1 MASVCFA
8 LVLAAALGL
17 AFETTRWMGVLA
29 AVLLCVLVPKVAV
42 ALLALAAIVFVL
54 FNHWR

>member
-1 MASVCFA
+1 MTSVCFA

-29 AVLLCVLVPKVAV
+29 AVLLCVLVPQVVV
-42 ALLALAAIVFVL
+42 ALLALAAIAFL
-54 FNHWR
+54 FFNHWR